1 MNMRLLSCLGLIF
14 GAILVG
20 GAQAQQRPGRV
31 ALVIGNAAYP
41 DASIPLSTTIRD
53 ARTIAEELRRNEF
66 EVDLKENLGKEDMQ
80 RALAAFRGTIRAGST
95 ALFAFSGQDTRGEQ
109 GLSYSHAPEGVE
121 RIRSA
126 AGRIQSRQYS
136 GRDEPQGRKSKNC

>member
-1 MNMRLLSCLGLIF
+1 MNMRLLLGLIF

-53 ARTIAEELRRNEF
+53 ARTITEELRRDEF
-66 EVDLKENLGKEDMQ
+66 FGSFILDDPEMLGVDRLDDSAVVLRFFIKTMPLKQWKVKRELLRRIKRTFDELKIEIPYPHRTVFHRYEDGTAGAQMSAD
-80 RALAAFRGTIRAGST
+80 RKAA
-95 ALFAFSGQDTRGEQ
+95 
-109 GLSYSHAPEGVE
+109 
-121 RIRSA
+121 
-126 AGRIQSRQYS
+126 
-136 GRDEPQGRKSKNC
+136 

>member
-1 MNMRLLSCLGLIF
+1 MNMRLLLGLIF

-53 ARTIAEELRRNEF
+53 ARTIAEELRRDEF
-66 EVDLKENLGKEDMQ
+66 E
-80 RALAAFRGTIRAGST
+80 RGRMG
-95 ALFAFSGQDTRGEQ
+95 
-109 GLSYSHAPEGVE
+109 
-121 RIRSA
+121 A
-126 AGRIQSRQYS
+126 AGRRRVERYFDV
-136 GRDEPQGRKSKNC
+136 RRMTNRV